1 MAAYRFRVTF
11 EEHDEVSRDIE
22 IKATQSFLDLH
33 EAIQLAIGFDNKHEA
48 SFFMSNDN
56 WKKGQEI
63 TNSSAGDPESINMK
77 DAVVSNFITDP
88 HQKIYLV
95 YDHRWTFYIELVKI
109 VASQPDVKYPVCVRS
124 AGDAPKQYVIV
135 EPPKGSQNNSEPT
148 DEELMMITRVLEE
161 DMDEDSSVPADDDE
175 SDEEL
180 PDDPMNEAIDE
191 EEYDNI
197 EYNSEENGE
206 DDTR

>member
-22 IKATQSFLDLH
+22 VKANQTFQDLH
-33 EAIQLAIGFDNKHEA
+33 EAIQRAIGFDNKHAA

-63 TNSSAGDPESINMK
+63 TNNTDAAQGSVNMK
-77 DAVVSNFITDP
+77 DAVMSDFITDP

-95 YDHRWTFYIELVKI
+95 YDHRWAFYVELVKI
-109 VASQPDVKYPVCVRS
+109 VSLKPDAEYPVCVRT
-124 AGDAPKQYVIV
+124 AGDAPKQYVVI
-135 EPPKGSQNNSEPT
+135 EPPKGSQNNGEPT
-148 DEELMMITRVLEE
+148 DEELMMITDALES
-161 DMDEDSSVPADDDE
+161 DMDDDFE
-175 SDEEL
+175 EENNDEEISDSL
-180 PDDPMNEAIDE
+180 NEAIDE

-197 EYNSEENGE
+197 EYNSEDNSE